1 MMASAKYTLYLLI
14 ALLLVCVATV
24 AFYTL
29 GHNRGEIN
37 DPGHAPLA
45 AISFAV
51 EDNSVEPPSE
61 PNETT
66 PEFDWQT
73 EKVAPEPIVSPN
85 GYLARIQLNSP
96 EELKEALLRAEQ
108 LYLNG
113 QVTDETE
120 PPAFILHG
128 PEVSVFFKEN
138 YETHKAIVD
147 LAARLSAFKV
157 VDVRVCR
164 TRMGILGRE
173 DDVLYP
179 FVGTVP
185 FGPAEI
191 KRLLDEQNY
200 VYF

>member
-1 MMASAKYTLYLLI
+1 MASARYLLI
-14 ALLLVCVATV
+14 LLLLICMVVA
-24 AFYTL
+24 AFL
-29 GHNRGEIN
+29 LNNERDKAKIN
-37 DPGHAPLA
+37 DPGNAPLA

-51 EDNSVEPPSE
+51 EDKSVDS
-61 PNETT
+61 PNE
-66 PEFDWQT
+66 PVEAAPKFDWQT
-73 EKVAPEPIVSPN
+73 EAVAQEPIFSPN

-128 PEVSVFFKEN
+128 PEVAVFFKEN